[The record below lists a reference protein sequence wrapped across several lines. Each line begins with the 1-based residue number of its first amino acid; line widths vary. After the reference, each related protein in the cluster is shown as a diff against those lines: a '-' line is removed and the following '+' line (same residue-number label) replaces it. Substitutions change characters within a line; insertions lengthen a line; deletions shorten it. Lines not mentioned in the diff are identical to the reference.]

1 MKKNLL
7 FIGLMM
13 AFSLSV
19 SAQNEGFAF
28 GFKFGPNFGWTG
40 STTAT
45 ADNLGS
51 KTGFDVGVVSEYYF
65 ADNYAFVTGVNV
77 SFLGGHYM
85 FDNAH
90 LVTDSLN
97 PDGFLEKFGV
107 DRTYKSTIYEIPLM
121 LKMVTNEL
129 GNVPLRIYA
138 EVGGGIGLAA
148 KKVRVKDAI
157 PSQNVTA
164 PDKWN
169 TTNKEYSNLRASLK
183 IGAGAQYTVDESTRL
198 FAGVYFSHDF
208 INMINYIR
216 PDYCGNFID
225 AEGNKIGER
234 DPKLNV
240 LQNRIGIEVGV
251 LF

>member
-216 PDYCGNFID
+216 PDYCGNFFD

>member
-164 PDKWN
+164 PDKWS

-216 PDYCGNFID
+216 PDYCGNF
-225 AEGNKIGER
+225 
-234 DPKLNV
+234 
-240 LQNRIGIEVGV
+240 
-251 LF
+251 F